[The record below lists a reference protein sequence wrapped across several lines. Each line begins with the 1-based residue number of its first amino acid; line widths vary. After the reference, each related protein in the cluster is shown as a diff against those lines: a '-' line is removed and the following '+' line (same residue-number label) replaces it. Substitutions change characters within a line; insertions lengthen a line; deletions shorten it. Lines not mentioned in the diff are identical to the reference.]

1 MFPIDVLRFSEFR
14 TMRNHLSETLM
25 LNDIQITSDY
35 MSRWV
40 VLKRRVGAVT
50 SQRVLKVL
58 FYVNILQFFFVVEN
72 FTANAV
78 SVATCIG
85 DRRVAPYTPTRSCV
99 HIGVLKKNKEQ
110 KK

>member
-40 VLKRRVGAVT
+40 VLKRKVGAVT
-50 SQRVLKVL
+50 NQRVLKVL
-58 FYVNILQFFFVVEN
+58 FYVNILECFFVVEN

-78 SVATCIG
+78 IVAIG
-85 DRRVAPYTPTRSCV
+85 DNRNRL
-99 HIGVLKKNKEQ
+99 IFEIW
-110 KK
+110 